1 MSDADDAPD
10 LQPSRF
16 RPLLRLGDQIA
27 IAVLVGLSLLA
38 MAVALAWQGYFHGG
52 VIEIDHA
59 APESVTFQVDLNTAE
74 WPELTLLPE
83 VGEALARR
91 IVEVR
96 AADGPYLDHED
107 LSRRVPGIGP
117 KKLAVM
123 RPYLQPIPPAAD
135 GDRTGGS
142 EAVAP

>member
-1 MSDADDAPD
+1 MADSDDAPD
-10 LQPSRF
+10 VQPPRF
-16 RPLLRLGDQIA
+16 RPLLRLCDQIA

-38 MAVALAWQGYFHGG
+38 MVVTLAWQGYFRGG

-59 APESVTFQVDLNTAE
+59 APESVTFQVDINTAE
-74 WPELTLLPE
+74 WPELTLLPD

-96 AADGPYLDHED
+96 TADGPYRDHED
-107 LSRRVPGIGP
+107 LRRRVPGIGP

-123 RPYLQPIPPAAD
+123 RPYLQPISPAAD
-135 GDRTGGS
+135 EERTAGS
-142 EAVAP
+142 ETAPP